1 MRRGRIDHLLSSR
14 LLPPGIIFTKFSL
27 NRSLNPAA
35 GAGSSCFC
43 SLLADGSRPRPPAV
57 R

>member
-1 MRRGRIDHLLSSR
+1 MRRGRVDHLLSSR
-14 LLPPGIIFTKFSL
+14 LLPPGIIFARFSL

-35 GAGSSCFC
+35 GPGSSCFC